1 MRKGRTVKISSAQNR
16 LDSTLQAAKNATA
29 PTVAKPVK
37 AAHST
42 AAEIPMRSSTSSN
55 ALARISQRIRP
66 LMGPSSSL
74 GNWSYMLAR
83 RTSRRSRRGRSRAA
97 SRISRSCPPGTMIWS
112 QSCTQAGKRSFK
124 CCISSLSAQ
133 RREQDHVPDA
143 GAVGQQHHQAIDAD
157 AAAPGGGHAIFER
170 AHEVMVMEHGLFIAP
185 VLGGHWG
192 VKACGLLLG
201 VVQFAEAVA
210 EFAAGDVQLK
220 ALRDLGAQVVGARQR
235 RDLGG
240 VLHDEGRLP
249 QLVFHR
255 LFKVQ
260 QLQAEERGA

>member
-55 ALARISQRIRP
+55 ALAR
-66 LMGPSSSL
+66 
-74 GNWSYMLAR
+74 
-83 RTSRRSRRGRSRAA
+83 RS
-97 SRISRSCPPGTMIWS
+97 SRICTPGTMIWS
-112 QSCTQAGKRSFK
+112 QSCTQSGKRSFK
-124 CCISSLSAQ
+124 CCISYLSAQ

-170 AHEVMVMEHGLFIAP
+170 AHEVMVMEHGLVIAA
-185 VLGGHWG
+185 VLGGH
-192 VKACGLLLG
+192 L
-201 VVQFAEAVA
+201 
-210 EFAAGDVQLK
+210 
-220 ALRDLGAQVVGARQR
+220 
-235 RDLGG
+235 
-240 VLHDEGRLP
+240 
-249 QLVFHR
+249 
-255 LFKVQ
+255 
-260 QLQAEERGA
+260 